1 MAAKSQY
8 SSPEAEY
15 VESPDRPSIRDLASK
30 WNQPVS
36 SLLKQSSK
44 ERWTEKRNQFGIKL
58 ESKTTEKTVEK
69 VSEKVSTDKAEVIA
83 RQVKNSRGLQSI
95 GVALG
100 VKLQGALAQ
109 LGAVLENNGY
119 IFCGH
124 CGKSTPTKCGKCG
137 MMHETT
143 PLRPDQAVKIHKDLS
158 AAIAALSK
166 EERVALGI
174 DKPDGAGGDT
184 INNYDVR
191 VLQLYQERGI
201 EEW

>member
-143 PLRPDQAVKIHKDLS
+143 PLRPDQAKVGAAGEFATTGDFQGHYPKVPGTNRNDYHTPKIEGMYEHLHD
-158 AAIAALSK
+158 
-166 EERVALGI
+166 EY
-174 DKPDGAGGDT
+174 DDPDA
-184 INNYDVR
+184 
-191 VLQLYQERGI
+191 
-201 EEW
+201 